1 MKGETTYWILGAVHL
16 GLETG
21 HRLTKANIDKGY
33 WMIKKQELAD
43 KVKKLEDQVSQ
54 LEAVRNGLVRKNQ
67 KLEQNIKSL
76 EQLVPKEKLKELDDG
91 TIYRLCDPSLM
102 VFHENRDMGIDI
114 YCEENQLFKRRLL
127 TRIPISVGY
136 DIHEDMSLTQKAEI
150 LAPLVSALETAFQ
163 DHTDYCIN
171 VVASFNKT
179 VYTY

>member
-1 MKGETTYWILGAVHL
+1 
-16 GLETG
+16 
-21 HRLTKANIDKGY
+21 
-33 WMIKKQELAD
+33 MIKKQELAD
-43 KVKKLEDQVSQ
+43 KVKELEADLKLVEDQVSQ
-54 LEAVRNGLVRKNQ
+54 LEEVRNGLVRRNQ

-91 TIYRLCDPSLM
+91 TLYRLCDPSLM

-127 TRIPISVGY
+127 TRIPISVDY
-136 DIHEDMSLTQKAEI
+136 KTHEQMSLKDRAA
-150 LAPLVSALETAFQ
+150 LLDPLVSAIETAFS
-163 DHTDYCIN
+163 DHPDYCIN